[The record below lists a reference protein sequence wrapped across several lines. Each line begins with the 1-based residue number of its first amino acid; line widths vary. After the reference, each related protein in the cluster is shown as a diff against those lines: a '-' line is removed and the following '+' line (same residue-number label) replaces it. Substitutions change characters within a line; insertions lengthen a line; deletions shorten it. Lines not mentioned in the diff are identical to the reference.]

1 MKILIRNTFRNII
14 WWGFGIEIFRHLNE
28 ADVEI
33 VPVDNNSIDVGKV
46 TMVVVVVDLLCG
58 GILDVKVYK
67 VIKNCVAKGINVEK
81 KINRI
86 INPFVAIFKVSSN
99 KKRVEISKNLNL
111 ANLYLNDTK
120 HLNLKMV
127 CGCDLWRMIFR
138 VKKVKNHL
146 VYSIRNQRTVI
157 DVVLFSKDSAI
168 DDKIIWSDKLSNP
181 TT

>member
-1 MKILIRNTFRNII
+1 
-14 WWGFGIEIFRHLNE
+14 
-28 ADVEI
+28 
-33 VPVDNNSIDVGKV
+33 
-46 TMVVVVVDLLCG
+46 MVVVVVDLLCG

-127 CGCDLWRMIFR
+127 CGCDL
-138 VKKVKNHL
+138 
-146 VYSIRNQRTVI
+146 
-157 DVVLFSKDSAI
+157 
-168 DDKIIWSDKLSNP
+168 
-181 TT
+181 